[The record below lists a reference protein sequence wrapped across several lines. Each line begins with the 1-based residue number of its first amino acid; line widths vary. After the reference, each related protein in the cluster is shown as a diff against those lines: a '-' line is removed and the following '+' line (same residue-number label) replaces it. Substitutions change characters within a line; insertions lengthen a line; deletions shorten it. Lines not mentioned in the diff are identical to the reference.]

1 MLLRKHGPQIFVNPH
16 GFKTCRYQRGKET
29 CLQRILSNLRAIRTF
44 TKYHMKMTCW
54 IVYFMNSMKRKQ
66 GNCFIHLIELETL
79 TMALASSIFLQ
90 FICYFDQEMSVVVRR
105 IEREIRK
112 RSHLLWWR
120 QWGGTNDME
129 CEHALHLLT
138 ANQISSLNKQLT
150 DSLKGLLSSRRI
162 SHACKV
168 VILLKIFG
176 NTLDLPLEW
185 LERTPQCF
193 FVRFYKYSMRNG
205 FSNGCD
211 DINILRCS
219 GKQY

>member
-1 MLLRKHGPQIFVNPH
+1 MFHTSHRAWNVDNGFSIKHF
-16 GFKTCRYQRGKET
+16 
-29 CLQRILSNLRAIRTF
+29 
-44 TKYHMKMTCW
+44 
-54 IVYFMNSMKRKQ
+54 
-66 GNCFIHLIELETL
+66 
-79 TMALASSIFLQ
+79 SSIYLLFWSRNVSCCAKNRKGNKEKISSL
-90 FICYFDQEMSVVVRR
+90 MMKAMRR
-105 IEREIRK
+105 NEWYGMR
-112 RSHLLWWR
+112 
-120 QWGGTNDME
+120 
-129 CEHALHLLT
+129 HALHLLT

-211 DINILRCS
+211 DINNLRCW